1 MWNCH
6 KNDIIPLGVSPMFT
20 AWPSIREFLDVP
32 SDLTGRGVTIAIID
46 ANFPDHP
53 DISSDETRNT
63 YRVRLSPEVTE
74 PERIVADHAG
84 PWRRGVHGLWAAA
97 AAAGSGILS
106 HGQYAGIAPQ
116 ANLYLISAYA
126 PDNPNQF
133 ALEEAIQWVRD
144 HGLELGIRGI
154 LVSFNTRPHSPLL
167 PWQLDANK
175 VLCEQLADMG
185 ILVVCGTGNFADATA
200 VSVQAPV
207 PSVLSVGGIVIPA
220 NGTLEDASSYHGSRG
235 TTFEGKWVPEILAP
249 AENVVL
255 PWGDPQMLS
264 EHPHSAID
272 NLPEGYGRIDGT
284 SFSGP
289 IVLGAAAC
297 IWQAH
302 PEWTNEQVKW
312 ALVNGSLKSE
322 RWADL
327 RAGVVSVQTSVSMCD
342 PELEMSPSP
351 FSRWRAMCS
360 IPEEE
365 RFQAKWGVDDATSVE
380 VILSLDTPFSPNGLQ
395 ILSDSFANMSPTI
408 RSAALCKT
416 TAGEY
421 DLDAT
426 YLSFALQEADARVR
440 SAALYHILHR
450 PTPRGNYSD
459 VVIDRFVDE
468 DPDVSLLAI
477 QLAGMTK
484 SPLFASA
491 LVAGLRDE
499 ALADRDIHF
508 WGRIIALR
516 EVTNQSFTPNPPF
529 QAVGSEDGDAY
540 RQKCLNLSEQWE
552 EWLASWVY

>member
-1 MWNCH
+1 MSP
-6 KNDIIPLGVSPMFT
+6 IPTV
-20 AWPSIREFLDVP
+20 WPSIREFLDVP
-32 SDLTGRGVTIAIID
+32 SGLTGRGVAIAIID

-53 DISSDETRNT
+53 DIASDEVRHT
-63 YRVRLSPEVTE
+63 YRVRLSPEVAE
-74 PERIVADHAG
+74 PEQIVADHAG
-84 PWRRGVHGLWAAA
+84 PWTRGAHGLWAAA
-97 AAAGSGILS
+97 AAAGSGYLS
-106 HGQYAGIAPQ
+106 HGQYAGMAPQ

-133 ALEEAIQWVRD
+133 ALEEAVQWVRD

-185 ILVVCGTGNFADATA
+185 ILVVSGTGNAADATA
-200 VSVQAPV
+200 VSVQASV

-220 NGTLEDASSYHGSRG
+220 NGMLKDALSYRGSRG
-235 TTFEGKWVPEILAP
+235 TTFQGKWVPEILAP
-249 AENVVL
+249 AENLVL

-264 EHPHSAID
+264 EHPHTAID
-272 NLPEGYGRIDGT
+272 DLPEGYGRIDGT

-312 ALVNGSLKSE
+312 ALVNGSLKSD

-327 RAGVVSVQTSVSMCD
+327 RAGVVSVQASVSGFD
-342 PELEMSPSP
+342 SQLEMSPSP
-351 FSRWRAMCS
+351 FSRWRALCS
-360 IPEEE
+360 MPAEE
-365 RFQAKWGVDDATSVE
+365 RLQMTGRTNDGSRVE
-380 VILSLDTPFSPNGLQ
+380 VILSLDAPFSQSGLQ
-395 ILSDSFANMSPTI
+395 LLSDSFADMSPII

-416 TAGEY
+416 ALGEY
-421 DLDAT
+421 DLDEV
-426 YLSFALQEADARVR
+426 YLSSALQDVDARVR
-440 SAALYHILHR
+440 SAALYHILYR
-450 PTPRGNYSD
+450 AIPRGSYSD
-459 VVIDRFVDE
+459 AVSDRFVDE

-484 SPLFASA
+484 SRVFVPA
-491 LVAGLRDE
+491 LVAGLRAE
-499 ALADRDIHF
+499 VLADRDIHF

-516 EVTNQSFTPNPPF
+516 EATNQSFTPCPPF
-529 QAVGSEDGDAY
+529 QAVGHEDGNTY
-540 RQKCLNLSEQWE
+540 RKKCLNVSEQWE
-552 EWLASWVY
+552 EWLTSGFY